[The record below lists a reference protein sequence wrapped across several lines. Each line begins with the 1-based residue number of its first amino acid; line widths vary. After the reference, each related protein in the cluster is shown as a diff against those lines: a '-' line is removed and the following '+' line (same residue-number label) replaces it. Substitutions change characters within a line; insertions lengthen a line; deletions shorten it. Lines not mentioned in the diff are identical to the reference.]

1 MFVDK
6 ATHTHARGEGL
17 ESDEEFL
24 LFEGSI
30 QDMALKYGAGGDEEG
45 GALSKIK
52 ALVPSDLFNAAR
64 NLLRARGAR
73 AHPILAGR
81 CRLVLSSL
89 EAVIMAALAQ
99 EEAVQGKDDAGGSM
113 PDFGVNKVP
122 FEEEKE
128 FQRLDAGLVSPEFY
142 TISSPKS
149 GTEGQTSLG
158 WFGTK
163 VVDWADAGD
172 SESVVADVLQAKSQ
186 QEGQGRPRRE
196 LKMHP
201 SDATTAASEEDAPT
215 VVCNVDRRGV
225 SHSDSAES
233 DDGELSD
240 EEARTLVGATALC
253 QKLVKRG
260 KGLDRAA
267 HDAIKIAIDKKLIDR
282 ANWNLGAAKK
292 FVMQMAAEES

>member
-1 MFVDK
+1 VDK

-122 FEEEKE
+122 FEEEKQ
-128 FQRLDAGLVSPEFY
+128 FQRPDAGLVSPEFFI
-142 TISSPKS
+142 ISSPKQRIGGGRRVAGEVAAGGS
-149 GTEGQTSLG
+149 GEATTGAEDASLG
-158 WFGTK
+158 R
-163 VVDWADAGD
+163 DHCC
-172 SESVVADVLQAKSQ
+172 E
-186 QEGQGRPRRE
+186 
-196 LKMHP
+196 
-201 SDATTAASEEDAPT
+201 
-215 VVCNVDRRGV
+215 RG
-225 SHSDSAES
+225 
-233 DDGELSD
+233 GCTNC
-240 EEARTLVGATALC
+240 R
-253 QKLVKRG
+253 
-260 KGLDRAA
+260 
-267 HDAIKIAIDKKLIDR
+267 
-282 ANWNLGAAKK
+282 
-292 FVMQMAAEES
+292 M